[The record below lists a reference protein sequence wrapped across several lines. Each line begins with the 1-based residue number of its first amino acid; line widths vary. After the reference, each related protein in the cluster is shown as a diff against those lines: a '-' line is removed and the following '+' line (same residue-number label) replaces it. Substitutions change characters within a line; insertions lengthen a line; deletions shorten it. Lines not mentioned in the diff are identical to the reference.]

1 MSTTT
6 TNNNN
11 NDNSFTTRRIIY
23 LKQSEALKELDEDHE
38 REIQKRYDKGEI
50 VNYQLSSSSTNND
63 GNGKTLQHHHKTP
76 YNNSNKKN
84 PKEQSTKEES
94 SVKEIFSQKYAGN
107 DYLAEAVL
115 IGNKPYF
122 AISIK
127 RSLLSNSENIIDTA
141 DDIEDIS
148 CNNNNNY
155 FPSIVLQESIPLDET
170 TILKP
175 TESISYLNKPY
186 VFESKEEFYQYVEN
200 GKNEAD
206 LYSLFKQVKSIWK
219 KYVDADNFHISICAA
234 DTIFSYLQDK
244 IGLTHYLFFI
254 GNNGS
259 GKSNNLVIFHYLGY
273 RNMMSTDVTA
283 ANIYQYL
290 GNLQEGQ
297 GTICEDEADNIDE
310 NTDKM
315 RIYKNG
321 YSSGFPVYRT
331 DTTYGR
337 KQYRFHTFCIKAFA
351 AERTPD
357 SIKAKGFN
365 QRIIEL
371 YCAPGFPQYDI
382 SEVINPAGEE
392 EHQNLLT
399 ELLET
404 RKNLLI
410 YKLLH
415 FHDKIPDI
423 KLNIENR
430 EKQLFKPIVRIFQNS
445 TEVLDELL
453 PVISNYVS
461 QKRESNANS
470 LHSHIY
476 QLIKRM
482 IKDENSAEIESAKIW
497 DSVIN
502 ELNGEVIK
510 AQTIQTSDFGPISQ
524 KQIIQILKDVFK
536 AKPPKRHGNA
546 RSLVF
551 DPIILDKLSRVY
563 DLDVDVKVKQK
574 KSLAATNNEN
584 GTHGTYG
591 TLSVDGIGLDKHISD
606 SDPNENDG
614 NHPQN
619 IENNPRNSDN
629 SNQMLSNDINNGN
642 HDYQLIENNTLNDN
656 AYSDNASQASH
667 VSQIHDIVGSSSS
680 LYSCH
685 YCDYTSNKENELIRH
700 SLNAHPNKIAQP
712 DESIL
717 KLEKERGLKL

>member
-1 MSTTT
+1 MIFF
-6 TNNNN
+6 NADLDYNE
-11 NDNSFTTRRIIY
+11 IEE
-23 LKQSEALKELDEDHE
+23 KLKELDEDHQ
-38 REIQKRYDKGEI
+38 REIQTRYDRCEI
-50 VNYQLSSSSTNND
+50 KNYQLSSSTNND
-63 GNGKTLQHHHKTP
+63 GNGKTLQHHNKKTQ
-76 YNNSNKKN
+76 YNNSNKIN

-94 SVKEIFSQKYAGN
+94 SVKEIFSQKYADN
-107 DYLAEAVL
+107 DYLAEAIL

-122 AISIK
+122 AVSIK
-127 RSLLSNSENIIDTA
+127 RSLLSNSENIIDTV
-141 DDIEDIS
+141 DDNEDIS
-148 CNNNNNY
+148 CNNNNNNY

-175 TESISYLNKPY
+175 TELISYLNKPCI
-186 VFESKEEFYQYVEN
+186 FESKEDFYQYVEN
-200 GKNEAD
+200 AKNHTD
-206 LYSLFKQVKSIWK
+206 LFTLFKQVKSIWK
-219 KYVDADNFHISICAA
+219 KFLDADPFHISICAA

-297 GTICEDEADNIDE
+297 GTICKDEADNIDE

-371 YCAPGFPQYDI
+371 HCSPGFPQYDI

-392 EHQNLLT
+392 EHQLLLN

-404 RKNLLI
+404 RKNLLV

-415 FHDKIPDI
+415 FHDKLPDI
-423 KLNIENR
+423 QLNIENR

-445 TEVLDELL
+445 KQVLDELL

-461 QKRESNANS
+461 QKRESNADS

-476 QLIKRM
+476 QLIKKK
-482 IKDENSAEIESAKIW
+482 IKDKNSTQLESAKIW

-510 AQTIQTSDFGPISQ
+510 AQTIQTADFGPVSQ

-536 AKPPKRHGNA
+536 AKPSKRHGNA
-546 RSLVF
+546 RSWVF
-551 DPIILDKLSRVY
+551 DLKILDKLSRVY
-563 DLDVDVKVKQK
+563 DLDVDVKVQR
-574 KSLAATNNEN
+574 KSLSVNNEN
-584 GTHGTYG
+584 GTHRTHR
-591 TLSVDGIGLDKHISD
+591 TLSGDGIGLDKHILD
-606 SDPNENDG
+606 SEVEKIDSNFNENIEIDLEKE
-614 NHPQN
+614 NVSSKLVSEDADYDTHESN
-619 IENNPRNSDN
+619 FIENTSA
-629 SNQMLSNDINNGN
+629 NNG
-642 HDYQLIENNTLNDN
+642 Y
-656 AYSDNASQASH
+656 YSHNASQASH
-667 VSQIHDIVGSSSS
+667 VSQINDTVGSSSS

-685 YCDYTSNKENELIRH
+685 YCDYTSNKESELIRH
-700 SLNAHPNKIAQP
+700 SINTHPGKVAQP
-712 DESIL
+712 DESIT
-717 KLEKERGLKL
+717 KLEEVK

>member
-1 MSTTT
+1 MIFF
-6 TNNNN
+6 NANL
-11 NDNSFTTRRIIY
+11 NDNEIEE
-23 LKQSEALKELDEDHE
+23 KLKELDEDHE
-38 REIQKRYDKGEI
+38 REIQKRYDRGEN

-63 GNGKTLQHHHKTP
+63 GNGKTLQHHHKKTQ
-76 YNNSNKKN
+76 YNNNSNKIN

-94 SVKEIFSQKYAGN
+94 SVKEIFSQKYADN
-107 DYLAEAVL
+107 DYLAEAIL

-122 AISIK
+122 AVSIK

-141 DDIEDIS
+141 DDDNDDIS
-148 CNNNNNY
+148 CNNNNNNY

-186 VFESKEEFYQYVEN
+186 IFESKEEFYQYVEN

-283 ANIYQYL
+283 ANIYQFL
-290 GNLQEGQ
+290 GNLDEGQ

-310 NTDKM
+310 NPDKM

-371 YCAPGFPQYDI
+371 HCSPGFPQYDI

-392 EHQNLLT
+392 EHHTLLT

-423 KLNIENR
+423 QLNIDNR

-445 TEVLDELL
+445 KDVLDELL

-461 QKRESNANS
+461 QKRESNADS
-470 LHSHIY
+470 LHSRIY
-476 QLIKRM
+476 QLINRM
-482 IKDENSAEIESAKIW
+482 IKDENSTQLGSAKIW
-497 DSVIN
+497 DGFIN
-502 ELNGEVIK
+502 EFNGEVVK
-510 AQTIQTSDFGPISQ
+510 AQTIQTPEFGSISQ

-536 AKPPKRHGNA
+536 AKPPRRHGNA
-546 RSLVF
+546 RSWVF
-551 DPIILDKLSRVY
+551 DLKILDKLSRVY
-563 DLDVDVKVKQK
+563 DLDVDVKVQR
-574 KSLAATNNEN
+574 KS
-584 GTHGTYG
+584 
-591 TLSVDGIGLDKHISD
+591 
-606 SDPNENDG
+606 
-614 NHPQN
+614 
-619 IENNPRNSDN
+619 
-629 SNQMLSNDINNGN
+629 
-642 HDYQLIENNTLNDN
+642 
-656 AYSDNASQASH
+656 
-667 VSQIHDIVGSSSS
+667 
-680 LYSCH
+680 
-685 YCDYTSNKENELIRH
+685 
-700 SLNAHPNKIAQP
+700 
-712 DESIL
+712 
-717 KLEKERGLKL
+717 

>member
-1 MSTTT
+1 MIFF
-6 TNNNN
+6 NADLD
-11 NDNSFTTRRIIY
+11 DNGIE
-23 LKQSEALKELDEDHE
+23 EALKELDEDHQ
-38 REIQKRYDKGEI
+38 REIQTRYDRGEI
-50 VNYQLSSSSTNND
+50 KNYQLTSSND
-63 GNGKTLQHHHKTP
+63 GNGKTLQHHKTN
-76 YNNSNKKN
+76 YNSNKN

-94 SVKEIFSQKYAGN
+94 PHEIYSQKYVGN

-122 AISIK
+122 AVSIK
-127 RSLLSNSENIIDTA
+127 RIFSEGDENVDID
-141 DDIEDIS
+141 
-148 CNNNNNY
+148 NNK

-170 TILKP
+170 TVLKP
-175 TESISYLNKPY
+175 TELISYLNKPY
-186 VFESKEEFYQYVEN
+186 VFESKEDFYQYVEN
-200 GKNEAD
+200 AKNQTD
-206 LYSLFKQVKSIWK
+206 LFTLFKQVKSIWK
-219 KYVDADNFHISICAA
+219 KFVDADSFHISICAA

-423 KLNIENR
+423 QLNIENR

-461 QKRESNANS
+461 QKRESNADS
-470 LHSHIY
+470 LHSRIY

-482 IKDENSAEIESAKIW
+482 IKDENSAQLESVKIW

-502 ELNGEVIK
+502 ELSGEVIK

-536 AKPPKRHGNA
+536 AKPSRRHGNV

-563 DLDVDVKVKQK
+563 DLDVDVKVKRK
-574 KSLAATNNEN
+574 TSLENSNNEN
-584 GTHGTYG
+584 GTHGTHG
-591 TLSVDGIGLDKHISD
+591 TLSGDGIGLDKHISD
-606 SDPNENDG
+606 TGIADIDEKFNENIEIDEETENGSTKLVSEGDNNDTNEG
-614 NHPQN
+614 NF
-619 IENNPRNSDN
+619 IEN
-629 SNQMLSNDINNGN
+629 IIVNNGSCS
-642 HDYQLIENNTLNDN
+642 Y
-656 AYSDNASQASH
+656 NASQASQA
-667 VSQIHDIVGSSSS
+667 SQITDVLESPI
-680 LYSCH
+680 YSCH
-685 YCDYTSNKENELIRH
+685 YCNYTSNTESELIRH
-700 SLNAHPNKIAQP
+700 SINIHPGKVAQP
-712 DESIL
+712 DASIT
-717 KLEKERGLKL
+717 KLEAGKEEEV

>member
-1 MSTTT
+1 MIFF
-6 TNNNN
+6 NANL
-11 NDNSFTTRRIIY
+11 DDKEIEQ
-23 LKQSEALKELDEDHE
+23 KLKELDEDHQ
-38 REIQKRYDKGEI
+38 REIQKRYDRGEI
-50 VNYQLSSSSTNND
+50 VNYQLSSSSTSTNNS
-63 GNGKTLQHHHKTP
+63 GNGKTLHHHKTQ
-76 YNNSNKKN
+76 YNNSNKTN

-94 SVKEIFSQKYAGN
+94 SVKEIFSQKYADN
-107 DYLAEAVL
+107 DYLAEAIL

-122 AISIK
+122 AVSIK
-127 RSLLSNSENIIDTA
+127 RSLLCSNSENIIDTA
-141 DDIEDIS
+141 DDNDDIS

-175 TESISYLNKPY
+175 LEFISYLNKPY

-200 GKNEAD
+200 GKNEEY
-206 LYSLFKQVKSIWK
+206 LYLLFKQVKSIWK

-392 EHQNLLT
+392 EHQTLLT

-415 FHDKIPDI
+415 FHNKIPDI

-445 TEVLDELL
+445 QDVLDELL

-461 QKRESNANS
+461 QKRESNADS
-470 LHSHIY
+470 LHSRIY

-536 AKPPKRHGNA
+536 AKPPRRHGNA

-563 DLDVDVKVKQK
+563 DLDVDVKVKRK
-574 KSLAATNNEN
+574 KSLVETSTSNEN

-606 SDPNENDG
+606 SGVEEIDEKFSENLKIDLETENVSSKLVSEND
-614 NHPQN
+614 NN
-619 IENNPRNSDN
+619 DSKDSKFIEDTSA
-629 SNQMLSNDINNGN
+629 NNG
-642 HDYQLIENNTLNDN
+642 Y
-656 AYSDNASQASH
+656 YSHNASQASH
-667 VSQIHDIVGSSSS
+667 VSQINDTVGSST

-685 YCDYTSNKENELIRH
+685 YCDYTSNKESELIRH
-700 SLNAHPNKIAQP
+700 SINAHPGKVAQP
-712 DESIL
+712 DESIT
-717 KLEKERGLKL
+717 KLEKGKEEV

>member
-1 MSTTT
+1 MIFF
-6 TNNNN
+6 NADFD
-11 NDNSFTTRRIIY
+11 DNEIEET
-23 LKQSEALKELDEDHE
+23 LKELDEDHE
-38 REIQKRYDKGEI
+38 KEIQKRYDRDEI
-50 VNYQLSSSSTNND
+50 VNYQSSSSSTNK
-63 GNGKTLQHHHKTP
+63 GVNGKTLQQHHKKTL
-76 YNNSNKKN
+76 YNNSNKTN
-84 PKEQSTKEES
+84 PKEESTKEES

-122 AISIK
+122 AVSIK
-127 RSLLSNSENIIDTA
+127 RNFT
-141 DDIEDIS
+141 DIEDVDYDNYG
-148 CNNNNNY
+148 NNNN
-155 FPSIVLQESIPLDET
+155 FPSIVLQDSIPLDET
-170 TILKP
+170 TLLKP

-186 VFESKEEFYQYVEN
+186 IFESKEEFYQYVEN
-200 GKNEAD
+200 GKNQTD

-259 GKSNNLVIFHYLGY
+259 GKSNNLVIFYYLGY

-399 ELLET
+399 KLLET

-445 TEVLDELL
+445 KEVLDELL

-461 QKRESNANS
+461 QKRESNADS

-476 QLIKRM
+476 QLIKKM
-482 IKDENSAEIESAKIW
+482 IKDENSTQLESAKIW
-497 DSVIN
+497 DNVIN
-502 ELNGEVIK
+502 DLNGEVIK
-510 AQTIQTSDFGPISQ
+510 AQTIQTADFGPVSQ

-546 RSLVF
+546 RSWVF
-551 DPIILDKLSRVY
+551 DLKILDKLSRVY
-563 DLDVDVKVKQK
+563 DLDVDVKVQR
-574 KSLAATNNEN
+574 KSLANNEN
-584 GTHGTYG
+584 GTHRTHG
-591 TLSVDGIGLDKHISD
+591 TLSGDGIGLDKHISD

-629 SNQMLSNDINNGN
+629 SNQMLSNDINKGN

-667 VSQIHDIVGSSSS
+667 VSQIDDTGGSSSS
-680 LYSCH
+680 LYSCY
-685 YCDYTSNKENELIRH
+685 YCDYTSNKEGELIRH
-700 SLNAHPNKIAQP
+700 SINAHPGKVAQP
-712 DESIL
+712 DESIT
-717 KLEKERGLKL
+717 KLEELK

>member
-1 MSTTT
+1 MIFF
-6 TNNNN
+6 NANL
-11 NDNSFTTRRIIY
+11 NDNEIEE
-23 LKQSEALKELDEDHE
+23 KLKELDEDHE
-38 REIQKRYDKGEI
+38 REIQKRYDRGEN

-63 GNGKTLQHHHKTP
+63 GNGKTLQHHHKKTQ
-76 YNNSNKKN
+76 YNNNSNKIN

-94 SVKEIFSQKYAGN
+94 SVKEIFSQKYADN
-107 DYLAEAVL
+107 DYLAEAIL

-122 AISIK
+122 AVSIK

-141 DDIEDIS
+141 DDDNDDIS
-148 CNNNNNY
+148 CNNNNNNY

-186 VFESKEEFYQYVEN
+186 IFESKDKFYQYVEN

-461 QKRESNANS
+461 QKRESNADS
-470 LHSHIY
+470 LHSRIY

-482 IKDENSAEIESAKIW
+482 IKDENSAQLESVKIW

-536 AKPPKRHGNA
+536 AKPPRRHGNA

-563 DLDVDVKVKQK
+563 DLDVDVKVKRK
-574 KSLAATNNEN
+574 KSLVVETSSSNNNEN

-591 TLSVDGIGLDKHISD
+591 TLSGDGIGLDKHISD

-629 SNQMLSNDINNGN
+629 SNQMLSNDINKGN

-667 VSQIHDIVGSSSS
+667 VSQIDDTGGSSSS
-680 LYSCH
+680 LYSCY
-685 YCDYTSNKENELIRH
+685 YCDYTSNKEGELIRH
-700 SLNAHPNKIAQP
+700 SINAHPGKVAQP
-712 DESIL
+712 DESIT
-717 KLEKERGLKL
+717 KLEEVK

>member
-1 MSTTT
+1 MITY
-6 TNNNN
+6 NA
-11 NDNSFTTRRIIY
+11 DLEDDEIEEK
-23 LKQSEALKELDEDHE
+23 LKDLENDHE
-38 REIQKRYDKGEI
+38 REIQKRYARGEI
-50 VNYQLSSSSTNND
+50 VNYQSNN
-63 GNGKTLQHHHKTP
+63 GNGKTLQHHHTQQQEHKTN
-76 YNNSNKKN
+76 YNSIKN
-84 PKEQSTKEES
+84 TKEQSTKEES
-94 SVKEIFSQKYAGN
+94 VKIIYSQKYVGN

-115 IGNKPYF
+115 IGKKPNF
-122 AISIK
+122 AVSTK
-127 RSLLSNSENIIDTA
+127 RIFSP
-141 DDIEDIS
+141 IEGGVDY
-148 CNNNNNY
+148 NNNN
-155 FPSIVLQESIPLDET
+155 FPSIVLQESISLDET

-175 TESISYLNKPY
+175 PELMSYLNKPY
-186 VFESKEEFYQYVEN
+186 VFESKEEFYQHIEN
-200 GKNEAD
+200 GKNQTD
-206 LYSLFKQVKSIWK
+206 LYSLFKQVKSLWK
-219 KYVDADNFHISICAA
+219 KYIDADNFHISICAA

-337 KQYRFHTFCIKAFA
+337 KQYRFHTFCFKAFA

-392 EHQNLLT
+392 EHEGLLN

-404 RKNLLI
+404 RKNLLVN
-410 YKLLH
+410 KLLH

-445 TEVLDELL
+445 QDVLDELL

-461 QKRESNANS
+461 QRRESNADS
-470 LHSHIY
+470 LYSHLY

-482 IKDENSAEIESAKIW
+482 IKDENSTQLDSAKIW

-502 ELNGEVIK
+502 DLNGEVIK
-510 AQTIQTSDFGPISQ
+510 AQTIQTSEFGPISQ

-536 AKPPKRHGNA
+536 AKPTRRHGNV

-563 DLDVDVKVKQK
+563 DLDVDVKVKRK
-574 KSLAATNNEN
+574 NSLTAANNEN
-584 GTHGTYG
+584 GTHGTHG
-591 TLSVDGIGLDKHISD
+591 TLSGDGIGLDKHISD
-606 SDPNENDG
+606 SGVEEIDEKFNENIEIDEETE
-614 NHPQN
+614 NVSSKLASEDDN
-619 IENNPRNSDN
+619 NYTNEDKFIEN
-629 SNQMLSNDINNGN
+629 ITVNNGVYPN
-642 HDYQLIENNTLNDN
+642 
-656 AYSDNASQASH
+656 NASQASQA
-667 VSQIHDIVGSSSS
+667 SQITDVVESSSV
-680 LYSCH
+680 YSCH
-685 YCDYTSNKENELIRH
+685 YCDYTSSKESELIRH
-700 SLNAHPNKIAQP
+700 SLNAHPGKVAQP
-712 DESIL
+712 DESIT
-717 KLEKERGLKL
+717 KLEEEKEV

>member
-1 MSTTT
+1 MIFF
-6 TNNNN
+6 NADLD
-11 NDNSFTTRRIIY
+11 DNGIE
-23 LKQSEALKELDEDHE
+23 EALKELDEDHQ
-38 REIQKRYDKGEI
+38 REIQTRYDRGEI
-50 VNYQLSSSSTNND
+50 KNYQLTSSND
-63 GNGKTLQHHHKTP
+63 GNGKTLQHHKTN
-76 YNNSNKKN
+76 YNSNKN

-94 SVKEIFSQKYAGN
+94 PHEIYSQKYVGN

-122 AISIK
+122 AVSIK
-127 RSLLSNSENIIDTA
+127 RIFSEGDENVDID
-141 DDIEDIS
+141 
-148 CNNNNNY
+148 NNK

-170 TILKP
+170 TVLKP
-175 TESISYLNKPY
+175 TELISYLNKPY
-186 VFESKEEFYQYVEN
+186 VFESKEDFYQYVEN
-200 GKNEAD
+200 AKNQTD
-206 LYSLFKQVKSIWK
+206 LFTLFKQVKSIWK
-219 KYVDADNFHISICAA
+219 KFVDADSFHISICAA

-423 KLNIENR
+423 QLNIENR

-461 QKRESNANS
+461 QKRESNADS
-470 LHSHIY
+470 LHSRIY

-482 IKDENSAEIESAKIW
+482 IKDENSAQLESVKIW

-502 ELNGEVIK
+502 ELSGEVIK

-536 AKPPKRHGNA
+536 AKPPRRHGNV

-563 DLDVDVKVKQK
+563 DLDVDVKVKRK
-574 KSLAATNNEN
+574 TSLENSNNEN
-584 GTHGTYG
+584 GTHGTHG
-591 TLSVDGIGLDKHISD
+591 TLSGDGIGLDKHISD
-606 SDPNENDG
+606 TGIADIDEKFNENIEIDEETENGSTKLVSEGDNNDTNEG
-614 NHPQN
+614 NF
-619 IENNPRNSDN
+619 IEN
-629 SNQMLSNDINNGN
+629 IIVNNGSCS
-642 HDYQLIENNTLNDN
+642 Y
-656 AYSDNASQASH
+656 NASQASQA
-667 VSQIHDIVGSSSS
+667 SQITDVLESPI
-680 LYSCH
+680 YSCH
-685 YCDYTSNKENELIRH
+685 YCNYTSNTESELIRH
-700 SLNAHPNKIAQP
+700 SINIHPGKVAQP
-712 DESIL
+712 DASIT
-717 KLEKERGLKL
+717 KLEAGKEEEV

>member
-1 MSTTT
+1 LSFFDPNLTDEQKAKTLREKEEEQKQFIQEQYDKGVILDYN

-11 NDNSFTTRRIIY
+11 QNNDN
-23 LKQSEALKELDEDHE
+23 L
-38 REIQKRYDKGEI
+38 
-50 VNYQLSSSSTNND
+50 VD
-63 GNGKTLQHHHKTP
+63 G
-76 YNNSNKKN
+76 NKKN
-84 PKEQSTKEES
+84 PKEEGSQH
-94 SVKEIFSQKYAGN
+94 EIYSQKYVGK

-122 AISIK
+122 AVSSK
-127 RSLLSNSENIIDTA
+127 LRRN
-141 DDIEDIS
+141 DDVND
-148 CNNNNNY
+148 
-155 FPSIVLQESIPLDET
+155 FPSIVLLESIPLDET
-170 TILKP
+170 TVLKP
-175 TESISYLNKPY
+175 IELMSYLNKPY
-186 VFESKEEFYQYVEN
+186 IFDSKDEFYEYVEHV
-200 GKNEAD
+200 KNNED
-206 LYSLFKQVKSIWK
+206 LYSLFKHVKSIWK
-219 KYVDADNFHISICAA
+219 KFLDADNFHISICAA

-283 ANIYQYL
+283 ANIYQFL
-290 GNLQEGQ
+290 GNLDEGQ

-310 NTDKM
+310 NPDKM

-371 YCAPGFPQYDI
+371 HCSPGFPQYDI

-392 EHQNLLT
+392 EHHTLLT

-423 KLNIENR
+423 QLNIDNR

-445 TEVLDELL
+445 KDVLDELL

-461 QKRESNANS
+461 QKRESNADS
-470 LHSHIY
+470 LHSRIY
-476 QLIKRM
+476 QLINRM
-482 IKDENSAEIESAKIW
+482 IKDENSTQLGSAKIW
-497 DSVIN
+497 DGVIN
-502 ELNGEVIK
+502 EFNGEVVK
-510 AQTIQTSDFGPISQ
+510 AQTIQTPEFGSISQ

-536 AKPPKRHGNA
+536 AKPPRRHGNV

-563 DLDVDVKVKQK
+563 DLDVDVKVEIRE
-574 KSLAATNNEN
+574 KSTYNEN
-584 GTHGTYG
+584 GTHRTHG
-591 TLSVDGIGLDKHISD
+591 TLPGNGIGLDKHISEIEIEKID
-606 SDPNENDG
+606 KKFSE
-614 NHPQN
+614 N
-619 IENNPRNSDN
+619 IEINSETENVSRKLVSDDDH
-629 SNQMLSNDINNGN
+629 NDTKETKF
-642 HDYQLIENNTLNDN
+642 IENNTVNN
-656 AYSDNASQASH
+656 GYYSHNASQESH
-667 VSQIHDIVGSSSS
+667 VSQNNNDVAESSST
-680 LYSCH
+680 LYSCY
-685 YCDYTSNKENELIRH
+685 YCDYTSNKESDLIRH
-700 SLNAHPNKIAQP
+700 SINSHPGKIVQP
-712 DESIL
+712 DESII
-717 KLEKERGLKL
+717 KLEKEREV